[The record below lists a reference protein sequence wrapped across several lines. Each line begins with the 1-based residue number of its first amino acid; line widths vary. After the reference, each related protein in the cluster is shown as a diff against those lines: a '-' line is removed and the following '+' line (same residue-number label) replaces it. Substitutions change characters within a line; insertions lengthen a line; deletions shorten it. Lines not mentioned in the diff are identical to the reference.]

1 MERILKAAQLE
12 RADVAA
18 EDLTLIN
25 AQALRPL
32 TAEEVYVFR
41 LAACDDQVDR
51 DNERFPRETL
61 ENFAAL
67 FVGRPV
73 LRDHRWSADTQ
84 TARIYAAGV
93 EDTEQGCRLVLR
105 CYMPRLETN
114 KDTIAAIE
122 SGILRECSVGVA
134 VEGAVCSICGK
145 NQRESLCRHIPGR
158 EYGGK
163 RCHMDLV
170 GAKDAYEASMVAVPS
185 QPLAG
190 VVKSKRY
197 GEPAA
202 EEPGE
207 APEETGI
214 SWQDEAL
221 LEMEKS
227 RFDDGGMQHETETH

>member
-1 MERILKAAQLE
+1 MKSARLE
-12 RADVAA
+12 RAEVTA
-18 EDLTLIN
+18 EELALIN
-25 AQALRPL
+25 AQTLRPL
-32 TAEEVYVFR
+32 TAEEVYAFR

-61 ENFAAL
+61 EGFAKL

-93 EDTEQGCRLVLR
+93 EDTEQGSRLILR
-105 CYMPRLETN
+105 SYMPRLETN
-114 KDTIAAIE
+114 RDTIAAIE

-145 NQRESLCRHIPGR
+145 NQREGLCRHIPGR
-158 EYGGK
+158 EYDGK

-170 GAKDAYEASMVAVPS
+170 GARDVYEVSLVAVPA
-185 QPLAG
+185 QPAAG

-202 EEPGE
+202 ESGE

-227 RFDDGGMQHETETH
+227 RFGGMQHETETH

>member
-1 MERILKAAQLE
+1 MDQILKSAQLE
-12 RADVAA
+12 RSV
-18 EDLTLIN
+18 
-25 AQALRPL
+25 L
-32 TAEEVYVFR
+32 TAEELALINVQTLRPLAAEEVYAFR
-41 LAACDDQVDR
+41 LAACDDRVDR

-61 ENFAAL
+61 EGFAAL

-93 EDTEQGCRLVLR
+93 EDTEQGSRLVLR
-105 CYMPRLETN
+105 SYMPRLEAN

-158 EYGGK
+158 EYNGK

-170 GAKDAYEASMVAVPS
+170 GPRDVYEVSLVAVPA
-185 QPLAG
+185 QPAAG
-190 VVKSKRY
+190 IVKSKRY
-197 GEPAA
+197 GAP
-202 EEPGE
+202 
-207 APEETGI
+207 PEETGI
-214 SWQDEAL
+214 TWQDESL

-227 RFDDGGMQHETETH
+227 RFYDGGTQHEKETY

>member
-1 MERILKAAQLE
+1 MEQILKSAKLE
-12 RADVAA
+12 RAEVTA
-18 EDLTLIN
+18 EDLSLIN
-25 AQALRPL
+25 VQTLRPL

-61 ENFAAL
+61 EGFATQ

-93 EDTEQGCRLVLR
+93 EDTEQGCRLILR
-105 CYMPRLETN
+105 SYMPRLETN

-158 EYGGK
+158 IYDGK

-170 GAKDAYEASMVAVPS
+170 GGRDVYEVSLVAVPA
-185 QPLAG
+185 QPAAG
-190 VVKSKRY
+190 IVKGKRY
-197 GEPAA
+197 GDPP
-202 EEPGE
+202 EECDK
-207 APEETGI
+207 APEDTGI

-221 LEMEKS
+221 LDMEKS
-227 RFDDGGMQHETETH
+227 RFFDGGIQHETETH

>member
-1 MERILKAAQLE
+1 MEQILKSAQLE
-12 RADVAA
+12 RA
-18 EDLTLIN
+18 ELTEGELALIN

-32 TAEEVYVFR
+32 AAEEVYTFR

-61 ENFAAL
+61 EGFAAL
-67 FVGRPV
+67 FAGRPV
-73 LRDHRWSADTQ
+73 LRDHKWSADAQ

-93 EDTEQGCRLVLR
+93 EDMEQGCRLVLR
-105 CYMPRLETN
+105 CYMPRLEAN

-134 VEGAVCSICGK
+134 VEKAVCSICGK

-170 GAKDAYEASMVAVPS
+170 GARDVYEASLVAVPA
-185 QPLAG
+185 QPAAG

-197 GEPAA
+197 GEPA
-202 EEPGE
+202 EENGE
-207 APEETGI
+207 LPEENGI
-214 SWQDEAL
+214 NWQDEAL

-227 RFDDGGMQHETETH
+227 RFYDGGTQHETETH